1 MPKKSQ
7 LAAFTGEETAAKK
20 YPGLSGI
27 VMHGRHTGTHDEQHH
42 HTFLVENN
50 GTAGFNRAESAL
62 MNPVVSAGTQWCAG
76 DVLTR
81 DESPPPSQTPPPP
94 TGKAT
99 AAAQTKNTDK
109 TKRKKEKSIKIK
121 TKSLLPKPKST
132 CISGK
137 VQEKKLV
144 CSSQLPKAKR
154 APLNRFTILDPDAKD
169 AYHEDMFVDVT
180 NSLKRGNG
188 PSIQRDPTIADASAT
203 ERYIKR
209 VGFCDGDKPSRT
221 LEWLRAIDRLPE
233 DIQVQIALHTVESTI
248 HSSLRELKNAKWH
261 KIKKLL
267 ANRFANANFSEAQK
281 EALDRLEQ
289 RPGEGLYNYIT
300 TFEILLNEA
309 YQSLPLDQTSLIR
322 TFLSGLCDREMVR
335 SVARKKLRTLPEI
348 VKEVRRHYQDDDLLR
363 PRRISK
369 VHSIE
374 KYEDPQVAA
383 LSMVVND
390 LVSLQKET
398 CAQIAA
404 LAKVEPKPPKNPKNY
419 SCYRCGKQG
428 HFARECR
435 TKDTNSLPVQTMQQN
450 ASGIRCSKCRRV
462 GHTTKNCRIGSPKYP
477 CYCGDIPDVW
487 VTDRIDLRD
496 LARHQKEQFHDAYV
510 EASQETDESPYIVQG
525 SLLYTIAEPSHNA
538 GRYLRLLLP
547 QQFRQKVIDRC
558 HAEVGHAAFLKTLS
572 RVQEHYVW
580 PDVALVVSDHLRVS
594 SAVSVYKCRSGVAT
608 QYTTANPSLC
618 SRPARS
624 CVTRLYNHTP
634 EGLLLST
641 VTFGTSDLDLIIRE
655 RWRIGRIVSQSILR
669 GLALPCEALIDT
681 GAARSLLSAT
691 CWQRIARPDC
701 RKQPTQVILQTVSGT
716 PLQTSGEVTLEIED
730 IGMCF
735 FIICP
740 ELSLDVIL
748 GSDLLRRAGCTIHY
762 EDRCM
767 TTRHRCVYPCEW
779 EPSTPFLISLRSLST
794 PTDTPLYLHSLL
806 RHPVFRDKIGHCMVG
821 QPATI
826 VTTRDMIRYR

>member
-1 MPKKSQ
+1 M
-7 LAAFTGEETAAKK
+7 L
-20 YPGLSGI
+20 YGLSR
-27 VMHGRHTGTHDEQHH
+27 RHSD
-42 HTFLVENN
+42 L
-50 GTAGFNRAESAL
+50 
-62 MNPVVSAGTQWCAG
+62 
-76 DVLTR
+76 
-81 DESPPPSQTPPPP
+81 
-94 TGKAT
+94 
-99 AAAQTKNTDK
+99 
-109 TKRKKEKSIKIK
+109 
-121 TKSLLPKPKST
+121 
-132 CISGK
+132 
-137 VQEKKLV
+137 
-144 CSSQLPKAKR
+144 
-154 APLNRFTILDPDAKD
+154 FT
-169 AYHEDMFVDVT
+169 
-180 NSLKRGNG
+180 
-188 PSIQRDPTIADASAT
+188 
-203 ERYIKR
+203 KR

-233 DIQVQIALHTVESTI
+233 DIQVQIALQTAESTI

-267 ANRFANANFSEAQK
+267 ANRFVNANFSEAQK

-322 TFLSGLCDREMVR
+322 TFLSGLCDREMAR
-335 SVARKKLRTLPEI
+335 SVARKKLSTLPEV

-404 LAKVEPKPPKNPKNY
+404 LAKVEPNPLQNPKNY

-450 ASGIRCSKCRRV
+450 ASGIRCSRCRRQINEFQAPILYHPGKLNV
-462 GHTTKNCRIGSPKYP
+462 RADMLSRIAAIEPSTPTP
-477 CYCGDIPDVW
+477 VIVPADIPDVW
-487 VTDRIDLRD
+487 VTDRIDLQD

-525 SLLYTIAEPSHNA
+525 SLLYTMAEPSHNA

-580 PDVALVVSDHLRVS
+580 PERQSRDRDRHRADTVHSTTATSLQDNTNRPRDPPAISDRYNWLSSTIKVYTLQTDVALVVPEYLRVS
-594 SAVSVYKCRSGVAT
+594 SAVSKYKCRSGVAT
-608 QYTTANPSLC
+608 
-618 SRPARS
+618 
-624 CVTRLYNHTP
+624 CV
-634 EGLLLST
+634 
-641 VTFGTSDLDLIIRE
+641 
-655 RWRIGRIVSQSILR
+655 
-669 GLALPCEALIDT
+669 
-681 GAARSLLSAT
+681 
-691 CWQRIARPDC
+691 
-701 RKQPTQVILQTVSGT
+701 
-716 PLQTSGEVTLEIED
+716 
-730 IGMCF
+730 
-735 FIICP
+735 
-740 ELSLDVIL
+740 
-748 GSDLLRRAGCTIHY
+748 
-762 EDRCM
+762 
-767 TTRHRCVYPCEW
+767 CVC
-779 EPSTPFLISLRSLST
+779 
-794 PTDTPLYLHSLL
+794 
-806 RHPVFRDKIGHCMVG
+806 VCV
-821 QPATI
+821 
-826 VTTRDMIRYR
+826 